1 MKPGELVCLKSTG
14 ELCVILGPAVDVHP
28 QEGHYQIRRPVMTHD
43 NGIKQV
49 TEDVYA
55 FELETEEEHLR
66 REAKSMLL
74 KVKIQ
79 DEMTEQLESEKK
91 DKLGKL
97 LVN

>member
-1 MKPGELVCLKSTG
+1 MAFEPGQLVCFKTTG
-14 ELCVILGPAVDVHP
+14 ELAVVIEPQDAQPKNQVCV
-28 QEGHYQIRRPVMTHD
+28 RRPVMTHD
-43 NGIKQV
+43 SGINQS
-49 TEDVYA
+49 TDWVYVY
-55 FELETEEEHLR
+55 ELETEEEHLR
-66 REAKSMLL
+66 REAKSMIL